1 MGRKWAKLGFPPP
14 TKTKTIPDEQKQLQH
29 RAYKRSQSHINPL
42 TTGMQPANNFADQKQ
57 VDNDVL
63 HICICLLTT
72 VIAFLLVCLSKRQIK
87 EEWTIQIEQ
96 KLARLRSVFKHSN
109 IHSKKNIAD
118 WSNQNFS
125 KVQNWIKFYYLL
137 TNQNCSKTWKFLDF
151 ETSNWLQSCNL
162 LLKVN
167 ILMYFLKNICVA
179 NQISNCSF
187 VGVALA
193 HIWSTIVKPDFIG
206 TLV

>member
-63 HICICLLTT
+63 LHICICLLTT
-72 VIAFLLVCLSKRQIK
+72 VIAFLLVCLSKRQIE
-87 EEWTIQIEQ
+87 EEWTIQIDKNLLDSEVFLNIQ
-96 KLARLRSVFKHSN
+96 TLKKKLLIEVIKLFEKL
-109 IHSKKNIAD
+109 
-118 WSNQNFS
+118 
-125 KVQNWIKFYYLL
+125 QNWIKFYYLL

>member
-1 MGRKWAKLGFPPP
+1 MGFPPP

-63 HICICLLTT
+63 LHICICLLTT

-96 KLARLRSVFKHSN
+96 KLAHYDQKYSGSWWIWLSRHKNCKPATWVLRTQF
-109 IHSKKNIAD
+109 
-118 WSNQNFS
+118 W
-125 KVQNWIKFYYLL
+125 YL
-137 TNQNCSKTWKFLDF
+137 K
-151 ETSNWLQSCNL
+151 
-162 LLKVN
+162 
-167 ILMYFLKNICVA
+167 
-179 NQISNCSF
+179 
-187 VGVALA
+187 
-193 HIWSTIVKPDFIG
+193 
-206 TLV
+206 

>member
-63 HICICLLTT
+63 LHICICLLTT

-109 IHSKKNIAD
+109 TQKKLLIEEIKL
-118 WSNQNFS
+118 FE
-125 KVQNWIKFYYLL
+125 KLQNWIKFCYLQ

-187 VGVALA
+187 VGVALWN
-193 HIWSTIVKPDFIG
+193 IFG
-206 TLV
+206 QL

>member
-63 HICICLLTT
+63 LHICICLLTT
-72 VIAFLLVCLSKRQIK
+72 VIAFLLVCLSKRQIE
-87 EEWTIQIEQ
+87 EEWTIQIDKNLLDSEVFLNIQ
-96 KLARLRSVFKHSN
+96 TLKKKLLIEVIKLFEKL
-109 IHSKKNIAD
+109 
-118 WSNQNFS
+118 
-125 KVQNWIKFYYLL
+125 QNWIKFCYLL